1 MSKSLA
7 IHEALRPPRSLIRDS
22 PSWLS
27 NNTDPTPPFGPV
39 RRGSLSV
46 PFLPPLASPHVEATA
61 FSSPPPSTK
70 PLIDCDTQFQTSRE
84 PGRPLINIFHD
95 RPLPSDKCTSWEK
108 EQINLSAWVA
118 GSNLGKRWLNSV
130 RKKRMGPVARAPPW
144 SYFSCRDREWAESSF
159 LESLGALCH

>member
-22 PSWLS
+22 ASWLS
-27 NNTDPTPPFGPV
+27 NTDPTPPFGPI
-39 RRGSLSV
+39 RRGSLFSS
-46 PFLPPLASPHVEATA
+46 LPPLASPHVEATA

-84 PGRPLINIFHD
+84 PGRPLINIFHN
-95 RPLPSDKCTSWEK
+95 RPLPSDKCTFSDSWEK

-130 RKKRMGPVARAPPW
+130 RKKRMGPVASWAPHDHI
-144 SYFSCRDREWAESSF
+144 SAAETVNEQKAHS
-159 LESLGALCH
+159 